1 MRNILFILLLALA
14 LNAAQINWLYTY
26 KEGSAVA
33 AKENKPMVVYMHR
46 PGCESCD
53 FLEQKVFQDENLTAY
68 TNEHFVPVLLNVS
81 KSDAPKH
88 LIVKMSPVFH
98 FVDAKGKFIE
108 ETLYGGK
115 NAKSFLKIL
124 QEVEVKFT
132 NSKPDSTR

>member
-1 MRNILFILLLALA
+1 MKKILFISLLAFT
-14 LNAAQINWLYTY
+14 LNAAQINWLYAY
-26 KEGSAVA
+26 KEGSAIA

-53 FLEQKVFQDENLTAY
+53 FLEAKVFKDENLSAY

-98 FVDAKGKFIE
+98 FVNAKGEFIE

-132 NSKPDSTR
+132 KGKPTVN

>member
-1 MRNILFILLLALA
+1 MKKIVFILLMAFT

-33 AKENKPMVVYMHR
+33 AKENKPMLVYMHR

-53 FLEQKVFQDENLTAY
+53 FLSEKVFTDENLSSY
-68 TNEHFVPVLLNVS
+68 VNEHYVPVLLNVS

-98 FVDAKGKFIE
+98 FVNAKGEFIE

-124 QEVEVKFT
+124 QEIESKFT
-132 NSKPDSTR
+132 KK

>member
-1 MRNILFILLLALA
+1 MKKIIYLLLMAFT
-14 LNAAQINWLYTY
+14 LNAGQINWLYTY

-33 AKENKPMVVYMHR
+33 AKEGKPMVVYMHR

-53 FLEQKVFQDENLTAY
+53 FLEEKVFKDDNLSTY

-88 LIVKMSPVFH
+88 LIVKMSPLFH
-98 FVDAKGKFIE
+98 FVNAKGEFIE

-132 NSKPDSTR
+132 KGKSTSN

>member
-1 MRNILFILLLALA
+1 MKKIIFLLLVALS
-14 LNAAQINWLYTY
+14 LNAGQINWLHTY

-33 AKENKPMVVYMHR
+33 AKEDKPMLVYMHR

-53 FLEQKVFQDENLTAY
+53 FLEEKVFKDENLSIY

-88 LIVKMSPVFH
+88 LIVKMSPLFH
-98 FVDAKGKFIE
+98 FVNAKGEFIE

-132 NSKPDSTR
+132 KGKSTSN

>member
-1 MRNILFILLLALA
+1 MKKMIFILLMAFT
-14 LNAAQINWLYTY
+14 LNATQINWLHTY
-26 KEGSAVA
+26 KEASSVA

-53 FLEQKVFQDENLTAY
+53 FLEEKVFKDENLSIYA
-68 TNEHFVPVLLNVS
+68 NEHYVPVLLNVS

-88 LIVKMSPVFH
+88 LIVKASPVFH
-98 FVDAKGKFIE
+98 FVNAKGEFIE

-115 NAKSFLKIL
+115 NAKSFLKLL

-132 NSKPDSTR
+132 KGKPTSN